1 MSQRRHIQ
9 SGLIH
14 DPEMFP
20 VQRKLDSVETASALM
35 ELRAQWQLHL
45 YQIMLFQCVNCLY
58 SVLPICLPLLFALFS
73 HFTASLPN
81 LTVGLLIRRSVSQAV
96 LSLCRNLHLLSV
108 YLHLGGKK
116 KPSLGWLALSSLPV
130 LLFIYRDLSVSLLS
144 RHCFM
149 FLCTQQLKPHCSA
162 AWPRYISTDR
172 NVSHLLAWCELAT
185 FLLNR
190 LFHTY
195 CSSPPNAQSE
205 GEG

>member
-1 MSQRRHIQ
+1 MAAARS
-9 SGLIH
+9 SN
-14 DPEMFP
+14 DAFP
-20 VQRKLDSVETASALM
+20 DCR
-35 ELRAQWQLHL
+35 
-45 YQIMLFQCVNCLY
+45 Y

-81 LTVGLLIRRSVSQAV
+81 LTVRLLIRRSVSQAV

-116 KPSLGWLALSSLPV
+116 TSLGRLALSSLPV

-144 RHCFM
+144 SHCFM

-172 NVSHLLAWCELAT
+172 NVSRLLAWCELAA
-185 FLLNR
+185 FLLNC
-190 LFHTY
+190 LFHT
-195 CSSPPNAQSE
+195 CCTSPPNAQSE